1 MGECHILE
9 YTTKTPLQM
18 IGEMAGI
25 CWGSDIEDQK
35 KNYKRA
41 IDCIESGHGR
51 VIEFP
56 DVYMELSGYSAKVI
70 RELYTHIGGSP
81 TRLQASTRYINYT
94 NFKYITPNSI
104 SNNKEALSIY
114 KETMA
119 NISSSID
126 KLMQMGIE
134 KEDANMLL
142 PVGMSTKIVYKVNA
156 RTLMDMSRQ
165 RMCARAY
172 WEFRK
177 LFNDIILQLSR
188 YSSEWKE
195 FCNLC
200 FKPKCDV
207 LGYCPEK
214 NRKGDCKYPVKK

>member
-1 MGECHILE
+1 MSECYILE

-70 RELYTHIGGSP
+70 RELYTHIGGQP

-94 NFKYITPNSI
+94 NFKQ
-104 SNNKEALSIY
+104 KE
-114 KETMA
+114 
-119 NISSSID
+119 
-126 KLMQMGIE
+126 
-134 KEDANMLL
+134 
-142 PVGMSTKIVYKVNA
+142 
-156 RTLMDMSRQ
+156 
-165 RMCARAY
+165 
-172 WEFRK
+172 
-177 LFNDIILQLSR
+177 
-188 YSSEWKE
+188 
-195 FCNLC
+195 
-200 FKPKCDV
+200 
-207 LGYCPEK
+207 
-214 NRKGDCKYPVKK
+214 